1 MAIFGMHQ
9 AKTQLSRLVRLVE
22 EGGDVLITRAGKPV
36 ARLVRIG
43 ATPLPRRPGSLKGVL
58 RVDAAAE
65 PSSRDVHTD
74 RSTG

>member
-9 AKTQLSRLVRLVE
+9 AKTHLSRLVRLAE
-22 EGGDVLITRAGKPV
+22 EGGDALITRAGKPV
-36 ARLVRIG
+36 SRLERMG

-58 RVDAAAE
+58 RVDAEAE
-65 PSSRDVHTD
+65 PHSGDRRPG

>member
-1 MAIFGMHQ
+1 MAFFGMHE

-58 RVDAAAE
+58 RVDADAD
-65 PSSRDVHTD
+65 PPSRDMHPS